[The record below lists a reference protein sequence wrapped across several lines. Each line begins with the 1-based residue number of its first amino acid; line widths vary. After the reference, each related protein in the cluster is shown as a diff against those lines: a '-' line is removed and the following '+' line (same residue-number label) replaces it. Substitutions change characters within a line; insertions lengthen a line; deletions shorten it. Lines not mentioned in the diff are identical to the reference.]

1 MHSANA
7 ALRRTHFGEAA
18 MRVFTTVLAT
28 LSLLIGKAISSG
40 GDGATEA
47 HELCK
52 QYGEKA
58 CGKVPCE
65 VPPGS
70 NDTFLCSCESG
81 EQYFDAMKKECQYKN
96 SCEIKVCAVGKCES
110 QGDGQTRCTC
120 EEMDK
125 LTKDCKVAPGFVSG
139 CKNGKVEIIRGAPEC
154 VCNSD
159 AVKHG
164 SQCIVT
170 TCLKPSNTCSELC
183 EAGLLKN
190 DNRCCQG
197 WIENNCTEPTGQ
209 YYCSPGKIMTKE
221 GKCQDACSTS
231 DADSLC
237 LHGCRS
243 TPNDTRP
250 FECQCQG
257 GYGVAEDGVT
267 CKKLECTDEQKK
279 TCRADQECHIL
290 SNNTVHCS
298 CRENEH
304 ELDGLCTDRCRDK
317 KCLLR
322 NAYCGIYLG
331 KEQCNCPWPYRNAG
345 CELEGYYYIVSFKT
359 NGSLDA
365 KECHGTVQKAMKTAF
380 GRDLVQVDILNCSE
394 DITIRLV
401 FRTLPPTALLNRL
414 RACQYPE
421 GELCMFYPRLAI
433 VKNSVSDVKIED
445 LCAGVLKRVEMEY
458 SGTNKCIQDGHMVSF
473 KCAEGYEEKE
483 VVPTGR
489 LSRSVC
495 EKPECTDEQ
504 RKTCRADQKCHIL
517 VNNTVDCSCGENEQ
531 EIDGLCTGPCGQ
543 ADAEMC
549 SSILGKCVDE
559 VGRARCSCPES
570 FEWNANEKACFLE
583 HAYWYSVSF
592 KIANAS
598 RTAQYSVDDCT
609 DKKNNVEEAM
619 RNLYPETLRTVK
631 LLKCSDEYKVE
642 LKFNTSQ
649 DQASLEKLQT
659 CDDTKGKDICF
670 FPPDLYVVNGSV
682 SAVTEENLC
691 DTYLKDVAPKFGKQY
706 ECVKNESSYAL
717 KCTKAYRT
725 MASYG
730 QGALKVDLCAERKC
744 EEYCTEPERQC
755 LEGKCVCHI
764 NYVESTEGVCVPICD
779 KNPCKNRGV
788 CERSEKASY
797 YCRCQPSYT
806 GPSCEA
812 NFEKYSAAQRN
823 ITIVGVILG
832 VFIIIC
838 LGISGAVIRR
848 LKNKTVI
855 SADL

>member
-1 MHSANA
+1 
-7 ALRRTHFGEAA
+7 

-28 LSLLIGKAISSG
+28 LFLFIGKAISSG
-40 GDGATEA
+40 GDGVTEV

-52 QYGEKA
+52 QYGAKA
-58 CGKVPCE
+58 CGKIPCE

-70 NDTFLCSCESG
+70 NDTFLCRCESG

-96 SCEIKVCAVGKCES
+96 SCETKVCAVGKCEP

-120 EEMDK
+120 VGMAW
-125 LTKDCKVAPGFVSG
+125 LTEDCKVDPGFVSG

-159 AVKHG
+159 AVKNG
-164 SQCIVT
+164 SRCIVT

-183 EAGLLKN
+183 KAGLLEN

-197 WIENNCTEPTGQ
+197 WSRNNCKEPTGD
-209 YYCSPGKIMTKE
+209 YCLPGSIMTKE
-221 GKCQDACSTS
+221 GKCQDACSTR
-231 DADSLC
+231 DANSLC
-237 LHGCRS
+237 PHGCTS
-243 TPNDTRP
+243 APNDKRP
-250 FECQCQG
+250 FECKCQG
-257 GYGVAEDGVT
+257 GYAVAEDGVT
-267 CKKLECTDEQKK
+267 CKRRQCTDEQKK

-290 SNNTVHCS
+290 VNDNVHCS
-298 CRENEH
+298 CGENEQ
-304 ELDGLCTDRCRDK
+304 ELDGLCTDRCREK
-317 KCLLR
+317 KCHLI
-322 NAYCGIYLG
+322 NAYCGIYHG
-331 KEQCNCPWPYRNAG
+331 KEQCNCPWPYRNGAG
-345 CELEGYYYIVSFKT
+345 CQLEGYYYIVSFKP
-359 NGSLDA
+359 NGTLDA
-365 KECHGTVQKAMKTAF
+365 QDCPGTVQKAMKTAF
-380 GRDLVQVDILNCSE
+380 GRDLAQVDILNCSK
-394 DITIRLV
+394 DVTIRLV

-421 GELCMFYPRLAI
+421 GEFCMFYPSLAV

-458 SGTNKCIQDGHMVSF
+458 RGTNKCIQDGHMVSF

-483 VVPTGR
+483 VVQTGR
-489 LSRSVC
+489 LSRSMC
-495 EKPECTDEQ
+495 E
-504 RKTCRADQKCHIL
+504 R
-517 VNNTVDCSCGENEQ
+517 
-531 EIDGLCTGPCGQ
+531 PCGQ

-559 VGRARCSCPES
+559 SGGARCSCPES

-583 HAYWYSVSF
+583 HVYWYSVSF

-609 DKKNNVEEAM
+609 DKKNNVESAM
-619 RNLYPETLRTVK
+619 RNLYRQTLRTVK

-642 LKFNTSQ
+642 LNFKTPQ
-649 DQASLEKLQT
+649 DQASLEKLQR
-659 CDDTKGKDICF
+659 CDDTKGENICF

-691 DTYLKDVAPKFGKQY
+691 DTYLKDVAQKFGKQY
-706 ECVKNESSYAL
+706 ECVKNENSYAL
-717 KCTKAYRT
+717 KCTKAYST

-755 LEGKCVCHI
+755 LEGKCVCHT

-788 CERSEKASY
+788 CERSEKVSY

-806 GPSCEA
+806 GPSCEVH
-812 NFEKYSAAQRN
+812 FEKYTAAQRN
-823 ITIVGVILG
+823 TTIVGVILG
-832 VFIIIC
+832 LFIIIC

-848 LKNKTVI
+848 LKNKTV
-855 SADL
+855 SSENL